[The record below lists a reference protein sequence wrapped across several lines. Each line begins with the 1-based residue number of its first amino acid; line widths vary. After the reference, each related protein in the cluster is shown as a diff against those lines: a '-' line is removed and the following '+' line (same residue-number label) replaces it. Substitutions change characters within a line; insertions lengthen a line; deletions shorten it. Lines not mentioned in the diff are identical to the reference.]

1 MTLSSSQEEFKV
13 ILSLGSTS
21 LYQYIARRLALTIP
35 VVFGVS
41 IIVFGIIRLIPGDP
55 ARAMAGVNAT
65 PQFIEQVRVRY
76 ALDQPLPVQYGR
88 FIVAFMQ
95 GDLGNSVFSG
105 RPVTTEIGERFP
117 RTMLL
122 ATIALVIATMIGVSA
137 GIVSATRRNSVFDNA
152 SMFIALVGVAAP
164 VFWMALMLQLL
175 FAVQLR
181 LLPATGIGTVQHLV
195 LPSITL
201 GTASAALM
209 ARITRSSM
217 LDVLRQDFITTARS
231 KGLHE
236 RVVVYKHA
244 LKNALIPVVTV
255 LGLQFGILL
264 GGAVLTETV
273 FAWPGVGRLLV
284 DAILRRDYPVV
295 QGTVMLLALL
305 FVLINLVVDIIYAF
319 LDPRIHY
326 QSGSGE

>member
-1 MTLSSSQEEFKV
+1 M
-13 ILSLGSTS
+13 
-21 LYQYIARRLALTIP
+21 YQYILRRLLLTIP
-35 VVFGVS
+35 VVIGVS
-41 IIVFGIIRLIPGDP
+41 LIVFSIIRLIPGDP
-55 ARAMAGVNAT
+55 ARAIAGVQAT
-65 PQFIEQVRVRY
+65 PEYIEQVRVRY
-76 ALDQPLPVQYGR
+76 GLDQPIHIQYGR
-88 FIVAFMQ
+88 FMSGIVR
-95 GDLGNSVFSG
+95 GDLGTSTFSR
-105 RPVTTEIGERFP
+105 RPVTTEIRERFP
-117 RTMLL
+117 RTLTLASISLL
-122 ATIALVIATMIGVSA
+122 IATVVGVSA
-137 GIVSATRRNSVFDNA
+137 GIVSATRRNSLFDNA
-152 SMFIALVGVAAP
+152 SMFVALVGVAAP

-181 LLPATGIGTVQHLV
+181 WLPATGMGGVRHLI

-201 GTASAALM
+201 GMASAALM

-217 LDVLRQDFITTARS
+217 LDVLKQDFITTARA
-231 KGLHE
+231 KGLTE
-236 RVVVYKHA
+236 RIVVYKHA

-295 QGTVMLLALL
+295 QGTVMLLAFL
-305 FVLINLVVDIIYAF
+305 FVIINLVVDVIYAF

-326 QSGSGE
+326 SGQGE

>member
-1 MTLSSSQEEFKV
+1 M
-13 ILSLGSTS
+13 
-21 LYQYIARRLALTIP
+21 RRLLLTIP
-35 VVFGVS
+35 VVIGVS
-41 IIVFGIIRLIPGDP
+41 LLVFSLIRLLPGDP
-55 ARAMAGVNAT
+55 ARALAGVTAT
-65 PQFIEQVRVRY
+65 PEYIEQVRERY
-76 ALDQPLPVQYGR
+76 GLNDPVYVQYGN
-88 FIVAFMQ
+88 FMRGLVT
-95 GDLGNSVFSG
+95 GDLGVSTFSR

-117 RTMLL
+117 RTLTLASLSLL
-122 ATIALVIATMIGVSA
+122 IATVVGVSA
-137 GIVSATRRNSVFDNA
+137 GIVSATRRNSIFDNA
-152 SMFIALVGVAAP
+152 SMFVALVGVAAP

-181 LLPATGIGTVQHLV
+181 WLPATGMGGISHLV

-201 GTASAALM
+201 GMASAALM

-217 LDVLRQDFITTARS
+217 LDVLKQDFITTARS
-231 KGLHE
+231 KGLAE
-236 RVVVYKHA
+236 RVVIYKHA

-284 DAILRRDYPVV
+284 DSILRRDYPVV
-295 QGTVMLLALL
+295 QGTVMLLAFL
-305 FVLINLVVDIIYAF
+305 FVIINLVVDVIYAF

-326 QSGSGE
+326 QGQDN

>member
-1 MTLSSSQEEFKV
+1 M
-13 ILSLGSTS
+13 
-21 LYQYIARRLALTIP
+21 YQYIMRRLLLTIP
-35 VVFGVS
+35 VVIGVS
-41 IIVFGIIRLIPGDP
+41 LLVFSLIRLLPGDP
-55 ARAMAGVNAT
+55 ARALAGVTAT
-65 PQFIEQVRVRY
+65 PEYIEQVRERY
-76 ALDQPLPVQYGR
+76 GLNDPVYVQYGN
-88 FIVAFMQ
+88 FMRGLVT
-95 GDLGNSVFSG
+95 GDLGVSTFSR

-117 RTMLL
+117 RTLTLASLSLL
-122 ATIALVIATMIGVSA
+122 IATVVGVSA
-137 GIVSATRRNSVFDNA
+137 GIVSATRRNSIFDNA
-152 SMFIALVGVAAP
+152 SMFVALVGVAAP

-181 LLPATGIGTVQHLV
+181 WLPATGMGGISHLV

-201 GTASAALM
+201 GMASAALM

-217 LDVLRQDFITTARS
+217 LDVLKQDFITTARS
-231 KGLHE
+231 KGLAE
-236 RVVVYKHA
+236 RVVIYKHA

-284 DAILRRDYPVV
+284 DSILRRDYPVV
-295 QGTVMLLALL
+295 QGTVMLLAFL
-305 FVLINLVVDIIYAF
+305 FVIINLVVDVIYAF

-326 QSGSGE
+326 QGQDN

>member
-1 MTLSSSQEEFKV
+1 M
-13 ILSLGSTS
+13 
-21 LYQYIARRLALTIP
+21 YQYIARRLILTIP
-35 VVFGVS
+35 VVLGVS
-41 IIVFGIIRLIPGDP
+41 IIVFSIIRMIPGDP
-55 ARAMAGVNAT
+55 ARSIAGVNAT
-65 PQFIEQVRVRY
+65 PEFIEQVRVRY
-76 ALDQPLPVQYGR
+76 ALDQPLPIQYGR
-88 FIVAFMQ
+88 FVADLFR
-95 GDLGNSVFSG
+95 GDLGNSIFSG
-105 RPVTTEIGERFP
+105 RAVTTEIGERFP
-117 RTMLL
+117 RTLLL
-122 ATIALVIATMIGVSA
+122 ATVALVIATILGVSA
-137 GIVSATRRNSVFDNA
+137 GIVSATRRNSLFDNA
-152 SMFIALVGVAAP
+152 SMLVALVGVAAP

-175 FAVQLR
+175 FAVRLG
-181 LLPATGIGTVQHLV
+181 LLPATGIGTIRHIV
-195 LPSITL
+195 LPSVTL

-217 LDVLRQDFITTARS
+217 LDVLRQEFITTARS
-231 KGLHE
+231 KGLNE

-295 QGTVMLLALL
+295 QGTVMLLAFL
-305 FVLINLVVDIIYAF
+305 FVIINLTVDIVYAF

-326 QSGSGE
+326 QSGTGE

>member
-1 MTLSSSQEEFKV
+1 M
-13 ILSLGSTS
+13 
-21 LYQYIARRLALTIP
+21 RRLLLTIP
-35 VVFGVS
+35 VVIGVS
-41 IIVFGIIRLIPGDP
+41 LIVFSIIRLLPGDP
-55 ARAMAGVNAT
+55 ARALAGVNAT
-65 PQFIEQVRVRY
+65 PEYIQQVRDRY
-76 ALDQPLPVQYGR
+76 GLDDPIHVQYGN
-88 FIVAFMQ
+88 FMRGLVT
-95 GDLGNSVFSG
+95 GDLGVSTFSR

-117 RTMLL
+117 RTLTLASISLL
-122 ATIALVIATMIGVSA
+122 IATVVGVSA
-137 GIVSATRRNSVFDNA
+137 GIVSATRRNSLFDNA
-152 SMFIALVGVAAP
+152 SMLVALVGVAAP
-164 VFWMALMLQLL
+164 VFWLALMLQLL

-181 LLPATGIGTVQHLV
+181 WLPATGMGSVRHLI

-201 GTASAALM
+201 GMASAALM

-217 LDVLRQDFITTARS
+217 LDVLKQDFITTARS
-231 KGLHE
+231 KGLAE
-236 RVVVYKHA
+236 RVVIYKHA

-295 QGTVMLLALL
+295 QGTVMLLAFL
-305 FVLINLVVDIIYAF
+305 FVIINLVVDVIYAF

-326 QSGSGE
+326 QGQDN

>member
-1 MTLSSSQEEFKV
+1 M
-13 ILSLGSTS
+13 
-21 LYQYIARRLALTIP
+21 YQYIVRRLMLTVP
-35 VVFGVS
+35 VVLGVS
-41 IIVFGIIRLIPGDP
+41 IIVFSIIRLIPGDP
-55 ARAMAGVNAT
+55 ARAIAGVNAT
-65 PQFIEQVRVRY
+65 PQFIQQVRVRY
-76 ALDQPLPVQYGR
+76 ALDQPLYIQYGR
-88 FIVAFMQ
+88 FITDFMR
-95 GDLGNSVFSG
+95 GELGNSIFSG
-105 RPVTTEIGERFP
+105 RPVTTELGERFP
-117 RTMLL
+117 RTLLL
-122 ATIALVIATMIGVSA
+122 ATIALVIATTLGVSA
-137 GIVSATRRNSVFDNA
+137 GIVSATKRNSVFDNA
-152 SMFIALVGVAAP
+152 SMLVALVGVAAP

-181 LLPATGIGTVQHLV
+181 LLPATGIGTIRHLV

-217 LDVLRQDFITTARS
+217 LDVLRQDFITTARA
-231 KGLHE
+231 KGLNE
-236 RVVVYKHA
+236 RLVVYKHA

-305 FVLINLVVDIIYAF
+305 FVLINLVVDIVYAF

>member
-1 MTLSSSQEEFKV
+1 V
-13 ILSLGSTS
+13 
-21 LYQYIARRLALTIP
+21 YQYIVRRLLLTIP

-41 IIVFGIIRLIPGDP
+41 LIVFSSIRLIPGDP
-55 ARAMAGVNAT
+55 ARALAGVNAT
-65 PQFIEQVRVRY
+65 PEYIQQIRDRY
-76 ALDQPLPVQYGR
+76 GLDDPIYVQYGR
-88 FIVAFMQ
+88 FMMGLAT
-95 GDLGNSVFSG
+95 GDLGTSTFSR

-117 RTMLL
+117 RTLTLASISLL
-122 ATIALVIATMIGVSA
+122 ISTVVGVSA
-137 GIVSATRRNSVFDNA
+137 GIVSATRRNSLFDNV
-152 SMFIALVGVAAP
+152 SMFVALVGVAAP

-181 LLPATGIGTVQHLV
+181 WLPATGMGGIRHLI
-195 LPSITL
+195 LPAITL
-201 GTASAALM
+201 GMASAALM

-217 LDVLRQDFITTARS
+217 LDVLKQDFITTARA
-231 KGLHE
+231 KGLAE

-284 DAILRRDYPVV
+284 DAILRRDYPIV
-295 QGTVMLLALL
+295 QGTVMLLAFL
-305 FVLINLVVDIIYAF
+305 FVIINLVVDVIYAF

-326 QSGSGE
+326 QGQDN

>member
-1 MTLSSSQEEFKV
+1 M
-13 ILSLGSTS
+13 
-21 LYQYIARRLALTIP
+21 YQYIIRRLLLTIP
-35 VVFGVS
+35 VVIGVS
-41 IIVFGIIRLIPGDP
+41 IIVFSIIRLIPGDP
-55 ARAMAGVNAT
+55 ARALAGVNAT
-65 PQFIEQVRVRY
+65 PEFIEQVREQY
-76 ALDQPLPVQYGR
+76 GLNDPIHVQYWNFVSGLVR
-88 FIVAFMQ
+88 
-95 GDLGNSVFSG
+95 GDLGTSTFSN
-105 RPVTTEIGERFP
+105 RPVTTEIRERFP
-117 RTMLL
+117 RTLVLASVSLVL
-122 ATIALVIATMIGVSA
+122 ATLIGVSA
-137 GIVSATRRNSVFDNA
+137 GIVSATRRNSIFDNA
-152 SMFIALVGVAAP
+152 SMFVALVGVAAP

-181 LLPATGIGTVQHLV
+181 VLPATGMGGVEHLI

-201 GTASAALM
+201 GMASAALM
-209 ARITRSSM
+209 ARITRSSV
-217 LDVLRQDFITTARS
+217 LDVLRQDYITTARA
-231 KGLHE
+231 KGVAE
-236 RVVVYKHA
+236 RMVIYKHA

-295 QGTVMLLALL
+295 QGTVMLLAFL

-326 QSGSGE
+326 QGQEET